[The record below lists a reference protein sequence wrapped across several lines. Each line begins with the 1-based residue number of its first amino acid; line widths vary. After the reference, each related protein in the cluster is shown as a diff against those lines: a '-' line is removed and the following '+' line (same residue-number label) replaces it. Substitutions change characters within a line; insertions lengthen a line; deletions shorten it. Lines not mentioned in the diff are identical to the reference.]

1 MYTTVLSKFES
12 FFQVRKNV
20 IFERACFNRRVQK
33 REESVEQYIAALH
46 RLADTC
52 NYGDLTEDLI
62 RDRLVVGIRDTK
74 LSSQLQMD
82 PNLKLETAMTKVRQ
96 NEAAKEQRQQLQA
109 GDSKADPIVL
119 EVNRLGGANRA
130 RRQSEKPPILQ
141 KPSKQSKCKRCGK
154 NHQSGTDNCP
164 AKDAQC
170 FRCNRK
176 GHFSSQC
183 LSKTVAATES
193 RIDAAYL
200 DVVQSD
206 SEQGWS
212 ATVQVTGIPVL
223 FKLDTGAE
231 VTAIS
236 EEIYKTLS
244 RVTLKK
250 PSRVLYGPAQQ
261 PLKVQGEFTAK
272 MSFRDKSSQET
283 VFVVKGLQQNLLGLP
298 AIKALHLVSRVDT
311 VVSTKQEV
319 EREFPGLFQGLG
331 NLGEPYTIQ
340 LKADSKPHAIY
351 TPRNVPIPLQ
361 ERVRDELIKME
372 NAGVISKV
380 SQPTEWCAGMVV
392 VPKRSGALRICVDL
406 KPLNENV
413 LREVYPIPT
422 VTNTLAHLA
431 GAQRFSKIDANS
443 GFWQIPL
450 APETRLL
457 TTFLTPF
464 GRYCFNKLPFG
475 ITSAPEVFQKRMST
489 ILDGLDGVL
498 CHMDDV
504 LIFGANQEEHDRN
517 LTAMLTRLQAA
528 GVTLNASK
536 CEFNR
541 EQVKFLGHMSDTEKR
556 YAQIEKEALASTW
569 ACEKFADYL
578 LGLHFLIE
586 SDHKPLIPL
595 LGNKCLESL
604 PPRVLRFRLR
614 LARFDYSITHVPG
627 KLLYTADTLSRAP
640 LQTFEPT
647 SLSPSNS
654 QEEVEAFIEGIV
666 STLPASESRLEV
678 YRTAQQTDPIC
689 KQVRQYCLT
698 GWPEKKSV
706 EKSVIPYW
714 HKRSHLSIGND
725 ILLHGSQI
733 VVPHSLRKET
743 LEKIHH
749 GHQGIVRCRLRMK
762 NSVWWPGAS
771 TEIAQRVDNCA
782 KCAKV
787 ATPRKEPLISSPTPD
802 YPWQVVGSDLFEL
815 NGTSYLLVVDY
826 LSRFPEVV
834 KLTRNTTSSA
844 IISLLKSIF
853 SQHGIPEVLRS
864 DNGPQYASEEIQ
876 EFAKQYGFK
885 LVTSSPRYPQSNGF
899 IERMVKT
906 VKQLFS
912 QSDDQD
918 LALLTYR
925 STPLPWCGYSPAELS
940 MGRNVRTPLPQTKD
954 HLVPTWFYLS
964 DARKHEELFKRKQ
977 KHAYDRRHR
986 VKELPMLPEDTSVWV
1001 KSGDVPVSGRVIAKS
1016 DKPRSYLVE
1025 TPTGTL
1031 RRNRSHL
1038 GVDPTPPAP
1047 PTTSPRLEDT
1057 RTIMTRSKTGTT
1069 IHLPVRFRED

>member
-1 MYTTVLSKFES
+1 
-12 FFQVRKNV
+12 
-20 IFERACFNRRVQK
+20 
-33 REESVEQYIAALH
+33 
-46 RLADTC
+46 
-52 NYGDLTEDLI
+52 
-62 RDRLVVGIRDTK
+62 
-74 LSSQLQMD
+74 
-82 PNLKLETAMTKVRQ
+82 
-96 NEAAKEQRQQLQA
+96 
-109 GDSKADPIVL
+109 
-119 EVNRLGGANRA
+119 
-130 RRQSEKPPILQ
+130 
-141 KPSKQSKCKRCGK
+141 
-154 NHQSGTDNCP
+154 
-164 AKDAQC
+164 
-170 FRCNRK
+170 
-176 GHFSSQC
+176 
-183 LSKTVAATES
+183 
-193 RIDAAYL
+193 
-200 DVVQSD
+200 
-206 SEQGWS
+206 
-212 ATVQVTGIPVL
+212 
-223 FKLDTGAE
+223 
-231 VTAIS
+231 
-236 EEIYKTLS
+236 
-244 RVTLKK
+244 
-250 PSRVLYGPAQQ
+250 
-261 PLKVQGEFTAK
+261 

-283 VFVVKGLQQNLLGLP
+283 VFVVKGLQRNLLGLP

-450 APETRLL
+450 APEARLL

-517 LTAMLTRLQAA
+517 LTATLTRLQAA

-541 EQVKFLGHMSDTEKR
+541 EQVKFLGHIVDKDGVRTDPGKTEAIQQMKPPENVSALRRFMGMVNQLGQFSPHIAEISQPLRELLSTKRAWTWGPDQDRALNQIKTELSRPTVLSLYNPRSKTKVSADASSHGLGAVLLQEVKGTWRPVAYASRAMSDTEKR

-640 LQTFEPT
+640 LQTSEPT

-853 SQHGIPEVLRS
+853 SRHGIPEVLRS

-885 LVTSSPRYPQSNGF
+885 LVTSSP
-899 IERMVKT
+899 
-906 VKQLFS
+906 
-912 QSDDQD
+912 D
-918 LALLTYR
+918 
-925 STPLPWCGYSPAELS
+925 
-940 MGRNVRTPLPQTKD
+940 
-954 HLVPTWFYLS
+954 
-964 DARKHEELFKRKQ
+964 
-977 KHAYDRRHR
+977 
-986 VKELPMLPEDTSVWV
+986 
-1001 KSGDVPVSGRVIAKS
+1001 
-1016 DKPRSYLVE
+1016 
-1025 TPTGTL
+1025 TL
-1031 RRNRSHL
+1031 RAMDSLSAWSR
-1038 GVDPTPPAP
+1038 P
-1047 PTTSPRLEDT
+1047 
-1057 RTIMTRSKTGTT
+1057 
-1069 IHLPVRFRED
+1069 